1 MSPRLRRWCPARP
14 ASDRRQDR
22 RSPTC
27 NWIRNRGPGSSVS
40 SDRESGRR
48 IPTAPGSP
56 FAQGHRRSRRPP
68 RDPDDCD
75 TSADHFALRYSQPR
89 VESTP
94 GCWRIRSSIPQKHPP
109 ASIAFRESA
118 ISFPLAKRC
127 VSTWIVPNVTCRF
140 PSMDG
145 AQSSARRPRAADKDK
160 DPTVRTAVVPSPA
173 EPTPIAG
180 NLTTGY
186 VGMWSC

>member
-1 MSPRLRRWCPARP
+1 MVPSATPLLIVVKIEDRRPVTGSEIAALVVQCRRIVNLEEEFQQRPVVRLRRVIDDLDGLRVTRMIAIRRP
-14 ASDRRQDR
+14 II
-22 RSPTC
+22 SP
-27 NWIRNRGPGSSVS
+27 
-40 SDRESGRR
+40 SG
-48 IPTAPGSP
+48 IAN
-56 FAQGHRRSRRPP
+56 SRRKHSRLLANQILHTPE
-68 RDPDDCD
+68 
-75 TSADHFALRYSQPR
+75 TSACQYRLSR
-89 VESTP
+89 V
-94 GCWRIRSSIPQKHPP
+94 RH
-109 ASIAFRESA
+109 
-118 ISFPLAKRC
+118 SFPLAKRC